1 LRILVII
8 RCFESAICNPQLN
21 MPDWKPEI
29 RKRLAALRL
38 APTRENTIVEE
49 LAQHLDDCY
58 AELLAGGVTAA
69 EAERRTR
76 AELSGSELLQWEL
89 RRVERQID
97 LEPIV
102 LGTNRRTKMLAN
114 LWQDLRYGA
123 RMLAKKPGFTVL
135 AVLILALGIGAN
147 TAIFSVVNTVLWR
160 RLPYDATR
168 LVAVNSF
175 APQKD
180 SRPINFSAADYW
192 DWREQSQTFEN
203 LAAYSSGVVA
213 LKVSERVE
221 MLSGARVTTNFFA
234 TFGVQPLLG
243 RSFTSEEGLLSGP
256 PAVVLSHRLWQQR
269 YGGDPQIVGG
279 TLKTDNGAIT
289 VVGVMPPDFKFPS
302 YAEAWTPLKRD
313 SGEMK
318 SRTARYFEVI
328 GRIKPEQT
336 IESAQA
342 ELKAV
347 AARLAEAFPKD
358 NQGRTALLT
367 DWRESLVQ
375 DSRKALLVLLGAVA
389 FVLLIAC
396 ANVANLLLTAAAARR
411 KEMAIRLA
419 LGAARWT
426 LIRQLLA
433 ESLLLAI
440 LGGALGFL
448 LAIWGVDVLTRW
460 LPEVNFSFQA
470 LAEMRNEIRLD
481 HSVLLFTLV
490 VSCLTGLI
498 FGLAPGWQAA
508 KTDVNESLKQS
519 SRGSSTGHQRTR
531 HALVVAEVALALVLL
546 VGAGLLLSSFA
557 RMLQV
562 DPGYDPQGLMVVSL
576 SLPAQ
581 NNYPIAQQVMER
593 IAATPG
599 VASVALMSFPTLG
612 GLGFPFN
619 RENQPLPNGDVM
631 VAYSAISPNYLRT
644 LKTPLRAGR
653 NFDDRDLPNAPPV
666 ALINE
671 TMARQYFA
679 GENPI
684 GQKLIIATFLNQR
697 LTREIVGVVGDVK
710 QEEPNKPTKPEIL
723 VPFAQLP
730 WGGGSLLVR
739 SIHPDPLT
747 VKSAVQQAIWS
758 VNPAAPESRARA
770 LSKTLAEQVA
780 EPRLYALLLSLF
792 AGIALLLA
800 AVGIYSVLA
809 YSVAQRTQ
817 EFGIRLALGAQGSD
831 VLKLVIRQGLK
842 LALLGIGVGL
852 AGALAL
858 TRLLKTLLFNVSATD
873 PATFGLIALLLI
885 AVALVACWLPARRAT
900 QVDPLVALRSE

>member
-1 LRILVII
+1 
-8 RCFESAICNPQLN
+8 

-29 RKRLAALRL
+29 GRRLARLQL
-38 APTRENTIVEE
+38 APTRENAIVEE
-49 LAQHLDDCY
+49 LAQHLDESY
-58 AELLAGGVTAA
+58 AELLACGVSEA
-69 EAERRTR
+69 EAQRQVLTDLNEND
-76 AELSGSELLQWEL
+76 LLAREL
-89 RRVERQID
+89 RRVERQVAP
-97 LEPIV
+97 EPIV

-114 LWQDLRYGA
+114 LSQDLRYGA
-123 RMLAKKPGFTVL
+123 RMLVKKPGFTVL

-160 RLPYDATR
+160 QLPYDATR

-180 SRPINFSAADYW
+180 PRPINFSAADYW
-192 DWREQSQTFEN
+192 DLQAQSQTFEH
-203 LAAYSSGVVA
+203 LASYTGGGFR
-213 LKVSERVE
+213 LKDSERVE
-221 MLSGARVTTNFFA
+221 SIGGARVTTNFFA
-234 TFGVQPLLG
+234 AFGVQPLLG
-243 RSFTSEEGLLSGP
+243 RSFTSEEGLMGGL
-256 PAVVLSHRLWQQR
+256 PAVILSHRLWQQR
-269 YGGDPQIVGG
+269 FGSDPQIVGR
-279 TLKTDNGAIT
+279 TLETNIGAIT

-302 YAEAWTPLKRD
+302 NAEAWTTLKRD

-318 SRTARYFEVI
+318 SRTARYFQVI
-328 GRIKPEQT
+328 GRIKPDQT
-336 IESAQA
+336 LASAQA
-342 ELKAV
+342 ELKTV
-347 AARLAEAFPKD
+347 TGRLAEAFPKD

-396 ANVANLLLTAAAARR
+396 ANVANLLLTAAATRR

-433 ESLLLAI
+433 ESLLLAV

-448 LAIWGVDVLTRW
+448 LAIWGVDVLTRL
-460 LPEVNFSFQA
+460 LPEFNFSFRA
-470 LAEMRNEIRLD
+470 LAEMRNEIRID
-481 HSVLLFTLV
+481 RSVLLFTVV
-490 VSCLTGLI
+490 VSCLTGVI

-508 KTDVNESLKQS
+508 KTDVNEALKQS
-519 SRGSSTGHQRTR
+519 SRGSSASHQRTR
-531 HALVVAEVALALVLL
+531 HALVVAEVALALILL
-546 VGAGLLLSSFA
+546 VGAGLLLNSFA
-557 RMLQV
+557 RMLKV

-576 SLPAQ
+576 SLPTQ
-581 NNYPIAQQVMER
+581 NKYAFAEQVMER
-593 IAATPG
+593 ISAAPG
-599 VASVALMSFPTLG
+599 VASVALMGDPTPG
-612 GLGFPFN
+612 GLNFPFN
-619 RENQPLPNGDVM
+619 RENQPLPNGDIM
-631 VAYSAISPNYLRT
+631 VAYSAISPNYFRT
-644 LKTPLRAGR
+644 LKTPLLAGR
-653 NFDDRDLPNAPPV
+653 AFDDRDLPNAPPV

-684 GQKLIIATFLNQR
+684 GQKLVIAYYTNQR

-710 QEEPNKPTKPEIL
+710 QEEPNKPAKPEIL

-730 WGGGSLLVR
+730 WQGSSLLVR
-739 SIHPDPLT
+739 STHPDPLT

-758 VNPAAPESRARA
+758 VNPALPEARAKA

-809 YSVAQRTQ
+809 YSVAQRTH
-817 EFGIRLALGAQGSD
+817 EFGIRMALGAQGGD

-842 LALLGIGVGL
+842 LALLGMGIGL

-873 PATFGLIALLLI
+873 PSTFALIALLLV
-885 AVALVACWLPARRAT
+885 AVALVACWIPARRAT
-900 QVDPLVALRSE
+900 KVDPLAALRVE

>member
-1 LRILVII
+1 V
-8 RCFESAICNPQLN
+8 
-21 MPDWKPEI
+21 PDWKAEI
-29 RKRLAALRL
+29 RQRLIRSQLT
-38 APTRENTIVEE
+38 PTRENAIVEE
-49 LAQHLDDCY
+49 LAQHLDESY
-58 AELLAGGVTAA
+58 AELLAGGMS
-69 EAERRTR
+69 EADAQRHVLT
-76 AELSGSELLQWEL
+76 ELNENDLLAREL
-89 RRVERQID
+89 RRVERQVAPD
-97 LEPIV
+97 PIT
-102 LGTNRRTKMLAN
+102 LGTNRRTNMIAD

-135 AVLILALGIGAN
+135 AVLVLALGIGAN

-180 SRPINFSAADYW
+180 PRPINFSAADYW
-192 DWREQSQTFEN
+192 DLQAQSQTFEH
-203 LAAYSSGVVA
+203 LASYTGGGFR
-213 LKVSERVE
+213 LKESERVE
-221 MLSGARVTTNFFA
+221 SIGGARVTTNFFA

-243 RSFTSEEGLLSGP
+243 RSFTSEEGLMGGP
-256 PAVVLSHRLWQQR
+256 PAVILSHRLWQQR
-269 YGGDPQIVGG
+269 FGSDPQIMGR
-279 TLKTDNGAIT
+279 TLETNIGAIT

-302 YAEAWTPLKRD
+302 YAEVWTTLKRD

-318 SRTARYFEVI
+318 SRTARYFQVI
-328 GRIKPEQT
+328 GRFKPDQT
-336 IESAQA
+336 LASAQA
-342 ELKAV
+342 ELKTITG
-347 AARLAEAFPKD
+347 RLAEAFPKD

-396 ANVANLLLTAAAARR
+396 ANVANLLLTAAATRR

-433 ESLLLAI
+433 ESLLLAV

-448 LAIWGVDVLTRW
+448 LAIWGVDVLTRL
-460 LPEVNFSFQA
+460 LPEFNFSFRA
-470 LAEMRNEIRLD
+470 LAEMRNEIRID
-481 HSVLLFTLV
+481 RSVLLFTLV
-490 VSCLTGLI
+490 VSCLTGVI

-519 SRGSSTGHQRTR
+519 SRGSSAGHQRTR
-531 HALVVAEVALALVLL
+531 HALVVAEVALALILL
-546 VGAGLLLSSFA
+546 VGAGLLLNSFA
-557 RMLQV
+557 RMLKV
-562 DPGYDPQGLMVVSL
+562 DPGYDPQGLMRVSL
-576 SLPAQ
+576 SLPAE
-581 NNYPIAQQVMER
+581 NKYAFAEQVMER
-593 IAATPG
+593 IAAAPG
-599 VASVALMSFPTLG
+599 VASVALMSYLTPG
-612 GLGFPFN
+612 GLNFPFN

-644 LKTPLRAGR
+644 LKTPLLAGR
-653 NFDDRDLPNAPPV
+653 AFNDRDLPNAPPV
-666 ALINE
+666 ALVNE

-684 GQKLIIATFLNQR
+684 GQKLVIAYYTNQR

-710 QEEPNKPTKPEIL
+710 QEEPNKPAKPEIL
-723 VPFAQLP
+723 VPYAQLP
-730 WGGGSLLVR
+730 WQGSSLLVR

-758 VNPAAPESRARA
+758 VNPALPESRAKA
-770 LSKTLAEQVA
+770 LSETLAEQVA

-809 YSVAQRTQ
+809 YSVTQRTQ
-817 EFGIRLALGAQGSD
+817 EFGIRLALGAQGGD

-842 LALLGIGVGL
+842 LALLGIGIGL

-858 TRLLKTLLFNVSATD
+858 TRLLKTLLFDVSATD
-873 PATFGLIALLLI
+873 PATFALIALLLV
-885 AVALVACWLPARRAT
+885 AVALVACWIPARRAT
-900 QVDPLVALRSE
+900 KVDPMIALRVE